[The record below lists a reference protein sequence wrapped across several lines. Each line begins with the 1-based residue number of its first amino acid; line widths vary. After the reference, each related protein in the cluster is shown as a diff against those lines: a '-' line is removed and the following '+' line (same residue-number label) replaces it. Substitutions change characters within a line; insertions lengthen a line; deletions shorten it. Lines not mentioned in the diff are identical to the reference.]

1 MLDHT
6 DRHCRFFLRLI
17 SQHARLTTEMVV
29 AQAVVHGDRSR
40 LLDFHPSEKPL
51 TLQLGGSD
59 AQILAQA
66 CAIATDWG
74 YDEINLNV
82 GCPSNRVQKGA
93 FGACLMKDPAHV
105 VRLVQVMRQATRL
118 PVSVKCRIG
127 VDDQI
132 PQKTL
137 PTFVRHMQDA
147 GVHTFI
153 IHARKAWLAGLSPRE
168 NRMLPPLDYPLVMAI
183 KERFPHLRIILNG
196 GLESPLK
203 ALPYLQKV
211 DGVMLGRSI
220 IKNPYALAEVDNL
233 FFQHTVPSRSRAQVA
248 HSYVAYMATQNAP
261 LWILTRPLLGLFDS
275 MPGAKKWRMHLAQ
288 AHSLT
293 DVENTIEQI
302 TRLHPFSGINPVPL
316 ALFEYPSTP
325 IAT

>member
-196 GLESPLK
+196 GLENPLK

-233 FFQHTVPSRSRAQVA
+233 FFQHTVPSRSRVQVA

-288 AHSLT
+288 ARSLT

-302 TRLHPFSGINPVPL
+302 TRLHPFSSINPVPL

-325 IAT
+325 MAT